1 MKQVNLYE
9 GKERKTF
16 FKDEEERNLWVRLN
30 AERIRHFQKTVNN
43 QDQPDLG
50 SIEIPYSHLWVSNN
64 QLTYDEYMNTKPRFT
79 LEELAAM
86 NHDDLLVLGEERSRE
101 TIKKIFD
108 EVFDDEDIIT
118 DL

>member
-1 MKQVNLYE
+1 MNLKNTRPMKQVNLYE

-79 LEELAAM
+79 LEELAAITG
-86 NHDDLLVLGEERSRE
+86 LGEVEIE
-101 TIKKIFD
+101 AF
-108 EVFDDEDIIT
+108 FDDEDIVT